1 MNLICRKGVTTRQD
15 GLPYDVIKTDN
26 GYQFR
31 ATGNPDKPVVIATTN
46 YFDAIK
52 MLILQAPEVGA

>member
-1 MNLICRKGVTTRQD
+1 MNLISRKGVTTRQD

-31 ATGNPDKPVVIATTN
+31 ATGNPDKPVVIVTTD
-46 YFDAIK
+46 YFTAIK